1 MNKYE
6 LALVVTARIDDNARA
21 EVVEKAKGYIARAN
35 GEITGIEEW
44 GKKRLAYEID
54 YQREAYYY
62 FIHFEAE
69 PSAPALIERDVR
81 IMDNILRYLI
91 VRQDEDFVMPETSA
105 EEPVEEAAEEAAA
118 QEEAAVEEK
127 AEEAEVSEPAE
138 EQTEE

>member
-6 LALVVTARIDDNARA
+6 LALVVTAKIDDNARA
-21 EVVEKAKGYIARAN
+21 EVVEKAKGYITRAN

-44 GKKRLAYEID
+44 GKKRLAYEIQ

-69 PSAPALIERDVR
+69 PSAPAVIERDIR

-91 VRQDEDFVMPETSA
+91 VRQDEDFVMPEASQEDAAEAAPEESA
-105 EEPVEEAAEEAAA
+105 EETVQAETAEA
-118 QEEAAVEEK
+118 
-127 AEEAEVSEPAE
+127 AE